1 MLYENR
7 SRKYFPLILFSELKI
22 AYFPPN
28 KFNQHSSMITLF
40 KVYTMERIEHID
52 SKECKG
58 QKTITIH
65 LKGGNE
71 PRLMLSP
78 QVRFDLFLLNI
89 FAIVINCVNMHVSL
103 LFLSSMNIV
112 SIFSMCLLFSVYC

>member
-1 MLYENR
+1 
-7 SRKYFPLILFSELKI
+7 
-22 AYFPPN
+22 
-28 KFNQHSSMITLF
+28 
-40 KVYTMERIEHID
+40 MERIEHID

-78 QVRFDLFLLNI
+78 QVRFY
-89 FAIVINCVNMHVSL
+89 
-103 LFLSSMNIV
+103 FLSHICTRTLYTFVFFFV
-112 SIFSMCLLFSVYC
+112 S

>member
-1 MLYENR
+1 
-7 SRKYFPLILFSELKI
+7 
-22 AYFPPN
+22 
-28 KFNQHSSMITLF
+28 
-40 KVYTMERIEHID
+40 MERIEHID

-78 QVRFDLFLLNI
+78 QVRFRFSSHLFIRVLYT
-89 FAIVINCVNMHVSL
+89 FVVF
-103 LFLSSMNIV
+103 FLYYKKKNS
-112 SIFSMCLLFSVYC
+112 CLCNQSAC

>member
-1 MLYENR
+1 
-7 SRKYFPLILFSELKI
+7 
-22 AYFPPN
+22 
-28 KFNQHSSMITLF
+28 
-40 KVYTMERIEHID
+40 MERIEHID

-78 QVRFDLFLLNI
+78 QVR
-89 FAIVINCVNMHVSL
+89 SL
-103 LFLSSMNIV
+103 LFYSIHIYIFVLFTHLCLFIFLCVIKSRICISVCMLVGFHYVFISIEYRVYISMNV
-112 SIFSMCLLFSVYC
+112 

>member
-1 MLYENR
+1 
-7 SRKYFPLILFSELKI
+7 
-22 AYFPPN
+22 
-28 KFNQHSSMITLF
+28 
-40 KVYTMERIEHID
+40 MERIEHID

-78 QVRFDLFLLNI
+78 QDEVSWIEWKKALYDTLVASQQHLTVSEKASKIYGADVSSATSTN
-89 FAIVINCVNMHVSL
+89 VNSNQQSSSGNHHNSL
-103 LFLSSMNIV
+103 LSGGNISTMKKNNV
-112 SIFSMCLLFSVYC
+112 AAAALQD

>member
-1 MLYENR
+1 
-7 SRKYFPLILFSELKI
+7 
-22 AYFPPN
+22 
-28 KFNQHSSMITLF
+28 
-40 KVYTMERIEHID
+40 MERIEHID

-78 QVRFDLFLLNI
+78 QVRLNLLSD
-89 FAIVINCVNMHVSL
+89 FYHRVLYTFVFFFVS
-103 LFLSSMNIV
+103 
-112 SIFSMCLLFSVYC
+112 

>member
-1 MLYENR
+1 
-7 SRKYFPLILFSELKI
+7 
-22 AYFPPN
+22 
-28 KFNQHSSMITLF
+28 
-40 KVYTMERIEHID
+40 MERIEHID

-78 QVRFDLFLLNI
+78 QVRLNLFAYKI
-89 FAIVINCVNMHVSL
+89 SL
-103 LFLSSMNIV
+103 YRLSHYFFL
-112 SIFSMCLLFSVYC
+112 CHCAC